1 MVKFLALFFGFGA
14 LMCALTIVLLLFP
27 GSSLDALWR
36 VNPEARSS
44 FQSIGNAAFLLMGA
58 VGSGCALAAVGLWR
72 EARWGRQI
80 AIVILSINIVGD
92 LLNAVLR
99 HDYRAL
105 VGLPIGGAMI
115 VYLARYRESES

>member
-1 MVKFLALFFGFGA
+1 MIRVFAAFFSFGA
-14 LMCALTIVLLLFP
+14 LMCALTIGLLLFP
-27 GSSLDALWR
+27 GSTLDALWR

-44 FQSIGNAAFLLMGA
+44 FQSIGNAAFPLMGV
-58 VGSGCALAAVGLWR
+58 VGIGCALAAVGLWR
-72 EARWGRQI
+72 NARWGRQI

-105 VGLPIGGAMI
+105 IGLPIGGAMI
-115 VYLARYRESES
+115 VYLARYRESRS